1 MRKKSKRESLNAL
14 NGIGKNLAV
23 AAISV
28 SLCVSAL
35 SGCSKSEGTQNGGNQ
50 ADNLEVGESSADDL
64 KPETDNPESEG
75 ESTTQF
81 PVIERKTADQININP
96 EVIEVT
102 KFELPDASEESGIF
116 VQPIEDISDE
126 FIRGMDASAVLAV
139 ENSGAKY
146 YGFDGEEQ
154 DVFKT
159 LAEAG
164 VNYIRLRVWNDPYD
178 ENGNGYGGG
187 NNDVAT
193 AIELGRRATQ
203 YGMKVCIDFH
213 YSDFWA
219 DPTKQYVP
227 KAWKGMTIEQKSDA
241 LYDFTVTSLTDILN
255 AGVDVCMV
263 QVGNEIN
270 KGMSGETFMSSV
282 AKLLNAGSSAVREV
296 SKAAGKDIQVAVH
309 YTDIDKQGEV
319 AKITADLEKYGVD
332 YDIFAM
338 SYYSFWHGSMENMQ
352 EMEEYVQDTYGKKV
366 VIAETSYCYTAE
378 DGDGSGNSVSGDGDL
393 VDGYDATVQGQA
405 DMLRD
410 ICEAADEADIMGVFY
425 WEGTW
430 IPVGPA
436 DADNSELWEKYG
448 SGWAS
453 SYSASYDPKDAGKYY
468 GGCSWDNQAMFDFT
482 GHPLDSL
489 KVFRELR
496 YGATAPL
503 AVEKVPDVEV
513 SCNVGST
520 LTLPETALVVYNDK
534 TANKEVPVIWNEEQ
548 IAAIDTNVGGTYQ
561 VEGTLQDEELD
572 EQYTTVVA
580 NVEIELVN
588 FVVNP
593 SFEDVDTSMWK
604 VTYNGK
610 KNPTDYQVNEKDAKS
625 GQTAFH
631 FWSADDMDFSIEQ
644 EVTGLEPG
652 TYELS
657 VFSQG
662 GDMLSSAVLELY
674 AAADGQE
681 YTQSFELTG
690 YAEWKEPTVT
700 EIKLTDDSMVIGVRM
715 KCNGGSWGTVD
726 DFTLNRIGD

>member
-1 MRKKSKRESLNAL
+1 MRFYLKKAL
-14 NGIGKNLAV
+14 VGNLKKLGSGMAV
-23 AAISV
+23 TALSM
-28 SLCVSAL
+28 SLCAGAL
-35 SGCSKSEGTQNGGNQ
+35 SGCAKGAGSDNNTSSS
-50 ADNLEVGESSADDL
+50 DNLQVGESSVDGQ
-64 KPETDNPESEG
+64 ETQETE
-75 ESTTQF
+75 TKF
-81 PVIERKTADQININP
+81 PVIERKTADEIKINP
-96 EVIEVT
+96 EKIDVT
-102 KFELPDASEESGIF
+102 TFALPDGPEESGVF
-116 VQPIEDISDE
+116 VQPIADISDD

-193 AIELGRRATQ
+193 AIELGKRATQ

-219 DPTKQYVP
+219 DPAKQYVP
-227 KAWKGMTIEQKSDA
+227 KAWKGMNLEQKSDA

-282 AKLLNAGSSAVREV
+282 AELLKAGSSAVREV

-319 AKITADLEKYGVD
+319 AKITADLDKYGVD

-352 EMEEYVQDTYGKKV
+352 EMAEYVQDTYGKKV
-366 VIAETSYCYTAE
+366 VIAETSYCYTTE

-410 ICEAADEADIMGVFY
+410 ICAAADEADIMGVFY

-436 DADNSELWEKYG
+436 DADNSSIWEKYG

-453 SYSASYDPKDAGKYY
+453 SYSGSYDPKDAGKYY

-489 KVFRELR
+489 KVFRELK

-513 SCNVGST
+513 SCNVGAE
-520 LTLPETALVVYNDK
+520 LALPETAQVAYNDK
-534 TANKEVPVIWNEEQ
+534 TANREVSVVWDAEQ
-548 IAAIDTNVGGTYQ
+548 TAAIDTNIGGSYK
-561 VEGTLQDEELD
+561 VEGILQDEELD
-572 EQYTTVVA
+572 EEYRTVVA
-580 NVEIELVN
+580 NVEVKLIN
-588 FVVNP
+588 YVVN
-593 SFEDVDTSMWK
+593 SGFEDSDTSMWK

-610 KNPTDYQVNEKDAKS
+610 ENPTDYQVNAKDART
-625 GQTAFH
+625 GEIAFH
-631 FWSADDMDFSIEQ
+631 FWSASEMDFSIEQ

-652 TYELS
+652 TYQLS
-657 VFSQG
+657 AFSQG
-662 GDMLSSAVLELY
+662 GDMLSSSVLELY
-674 AAADGQE
+674 AIADGQE
-681 YTQSFELTG
+681 YTQQFELTG
-690 YAEWKEPTVT
+690 YADWKEPTVAD
-700 EIKLTDDSMVIGVRM
+700 IKLTGDTIVVGVRM

-726 DFTLNRIGD
+726 DFTLNRVGE

>member
-1 MRKKSKRESLNAL
+1 MRKKPKRESLNAL

-35 SGCSKSEGTQNGGNQ
+35 SGCSESEGTQNGGNQ

-81 PVIERKTADQININP
+81 PAIERKTADQININP

-116 VQPIEDISDE
+116 VQPIEDISDD

-352 EMEEYVQDTYGKKV
+352 EMAEYVQDTYGKKV
-366 VIAETSYCYTAE
+366 VIAETSYCYTTE

-410 ICEAADEADIMGVFY
+410 ICAAADEADIMGVFY

-453 SYSASYDPKDAGKYY
+453 SYSGSYDPKDAGKYY

-593 SFEDVDTSMWK
+593 SFEDADTSMWK

-644 EVTGLEPG
+644 VVTGLEPG

-662 GDMLSSAVLELY
+662 GDMSSSAVLELY

-690 YAEWKEPTVT
+690 YADWKEPTVT

>member
-1 MRKKSKRESLNAL
+1 MRKKSKKESLNAL

-102 KFELPDASEESGIF
+102 KFELPDALEESGIF
-116 VQPIEDISDE
+116 VQPIADISDE

-255 AGVDVCMV
+255 AGVDVGMV

-270 KGMSGETFMSSV
+270 KGMSGESFMSSV
-282 AKLLNAGSSAVREV
+282 AELLKAGSSAVREV

-309 YTDIDKQGEV
+309 YTDIDKKGEV
-319 AKITADLEKYGVD
+319 AKITADLEEYGVD
-332 YDIFAM
+332 YDVFAM
-338 SYYSFWHGSMENMQ
+338 SYYSFWHGSLENMQ
-352 EMEEYVQDTYGKKV
+352 EMAKYIQEQYGKKV
-366 VIAETSYCYTAE
+366 VIAETSYCFTSE
-378 DGDGSGNSVSGDGDL
+378 DGDGNANSISGTDDL
-393 VDGYDATVQGQA
+393 VEGYDATVQGQA
-405 DMLRD
+405 DMVRD
-410 ICEAADEADIMGVFY
+410 ICAAANDAGVMGVFY

-436 DADNSELWEKYG
+436 DADNSELWEKHG

-468 GGCSWDNQAMFDFT
+468 GGCSWENQAMFDFT

-489 KVFRELR
+489 KVFRELK

-513 SCNVGST
+513 SCNVGGT

-534 TANKEVPVIWNEEQ
+534 TANREVPVIWNEEQ
-548 IAAIDTNVGGTYQ
+548 IAAIDTNVSGTYQ

-593 SFEDVDTSMWK
+593 SFEDADTSMWK

-644 EVTGLEPG
+644 EVMELEPG
-652 TYELS
+652 TYELY

-662 GDMLSSAVLELY
+662 GDMSSSAVLELY

>member
-1 MRKKSKRESLNAL
+1 MRFYLKKAL
-14 NGIGKNLAV
+14 VGNLKKLGSGMAV
-23 AAISV
+23 TALSM
-28 SLCVSAL
+28 SLCAGVL
-35 SGCSKSEGTQNGGNQ
+35 SGCDKGTGIDSNAGSSGNMQ
-50 ADNLEVGESSADDL
+50 AGESSADDL
-64 KPETDNPESEG
+64 KPETENPESEG

-81 PVIERKTADQININP
+81 PVIERKTADEIEINP
-96 EVIEVT
+96 EKIDVT
-102 KFELPDASEESGIF
+102 TFSLPDVPEESGIF
-116 VQPIEDISDE
+116 VQPIVDISDD

-193 AIELGRRATQ
+193 AIELGKRATQ

-227 KAWKGMTIEQKSDA
+227 KAWKGMNLEQKSDA

-282 AKLLNAGSSAVREV
+282 AELLKAGSSAVREV

-319 AKITADLEKYGVD
+319 AKITADLDKYGVD

-352 EMEEYVQDTYGKKV
+352 DMAEYVQDTYGKKV
-366 VIAETSYCYTAE
+366 VIAETSYCYTTE

-410 ICEAADEADIMGVFY
+410 ICAAADEADIMGVFY

-436 DADNSELWEKYG
+436 DADNSSIWEKYG

-453 SYSASYDPKDAGKYY
+453 SYSGSYDPKDAGKYY

-489 KVFRELR
+489 KVFRELK

-513 SCNVGST
+513 SCNVGAE
-520 LTLPETALVVYNDK
+520 LALPETAQVVYNDK
-534 TANKEVPVIWNEEQ
+534 TANREVPVVWDAEQ
-548 IAAIDTNVGGTYQ
+548 TAAIDTNIGGSYQ
-561 VEGTLQDEELD
+561 VEGILQDEELD
-572 EQYTTVVA
+572 EEYRTVVA
-580 NVEIELVN
+580 NVEVKLIN
-588 FVVNP
+588 YVVN
-593 SFEDVDTSMWK
+593 SGFEDSDTSMWK

-610 KNPTDYQVNEKDAKS
+610 ENPTDYQVNAKDART
-625 GQTAFH
+625 GETAFH
-631 FWSADDMDFSIEQ
+631 FWSASEMDFSIEQ

-652 TYELS
+652 TYQLS
-657 VFSQG
+657 AFSQG
-662 GDMLSSAVLELY
+662 GDMLSSSVLEVY
-674 AAADGQE
+674 AIADGQE
-681 YTQSFELTG
+681 YTQQFELTG
-690 YAEWKEPTVT
+690 YADWKEPTVAD
-700 EIKLTDDSMVIGVRM
+700 IKLTGDTIVVGVRM

-726 DFTLNRIGD
+726 DFTLNRVGE

>member
-1 MRKKSKRESLNAL
+1 MGKKSKRESLNAL

-352 EMEEYVQDTYGKKV
+352 EMAEYVQDTYSKKV

-453 SYSASYDPKDAGKYY
+453 SYSGSYDPKDAGKYY

-503 AVEKVPDVEV
+503 AVEKVPNVEV

>member
-1 MRKKSKRESLNAL
+1 MGKKSKRESLNAL

-352 EMEEYVQDTYGKKV
+352 EMAEYVQDTYGKKV

-453 SYSASYDPKDAGKYY
+453 SYSGSYDPKDAGKYY

-503 AVEKVPDVEV
+503 AVEKVPNVEV

-593 SFEDVDTSMWK
+593 SFEDADTSMWK

-644 EVTGLEPG
+644 VVTGLEPG

-662 GDMLSSAVLELY
+662 GDMSSSAVLELY

>member
-1 MRKKSKRESLNAL
+1 MRKKSKKESLNAL

-50 ADNLEVGESSADDL
+50 ADNLEIGESSAQTTVNEQ
-64 KPETDNPESEG
+64 ET
-75 ESTTQF
+75 TTQF

-116 VQPIEDISDE
+116 VQPIEDISDD

-164 VNYIRLRVWNDPYD
+164 VNYIRIRVWNDPYD

-193 AIELGRRATQ
+193 AIELGMRATQ

-255 AGVDVCMV
+255 AGVDVGMV

-352 EMEEYVQDTYGKKV
+352 EMAEYVQDTYGKKV

-453 SYSASYDPKDAGKYY
+453 SYSGSYDPKDAGKYY

-593 SFEDVDTSMWK
+593 SFEDADTSMWK

-644 EVTGLEPG
+644 VVTGLEPG

-657 VFSQG
+657 AFSQG
-662 GDMLSSAVLELY
+662 GDMSSSAVLELY

-690 YAEWKEPTVT
+690 YAEWKEPSVT
-700 EIKLTDDSMVIGVRM
+700 KIKLAGDSMVIGVRM

>member
-1 MRKKSKRESLNAL
+1 MRKKPKRESLNAL

-50 ADNLEVGESSADDL
+50 ADNLEVGESSAQTTVNEQ
-64 KPETDNPESEG
+64 ET
-75 ESTTQF
+75 TTQF

-146 YGFDGEEQ
+146 YGFDDEEQ

-352 EMEEYVQDTYGKKV
+352 EMAEYVQDTYGKKV
-366 VIAETSYCYTAE
+366 VIAETSYYYTAE

-436 DADNSELWEKYG
+436 DADNSELWEKHG

-489 KVFRELR
+489 KVFRELK

-513 SCNVGST
+513 SCNVGGT

-534 TANKEVPVIWNEEQ
+534 TANREVPVIWNEEQ

-593 SFEDVDTSMWK
+593 SFEDADTSMWK
-604 VTYNGK
+604 VAYNGK

-644 EVTGLEPG
+644 EVMELEPG
-652 TYELS
+652 TYELYA
-657 VFSQG
+657 FSQG
-662 GDMLSSAVLELY
+662 GDMSSSAVLELY
-674 AAADGQE
+674 AVADGQE

-690 YAEWKEPTVT
+690 YADWKEPTVT
-700 EIKLTDDSMVIGVRM
+700 EIKLTGDSMVIGVRM